1 MVELALVLFLKQKQ
15 EWVNNMDKVSNHGG
29 KSEHNIFKKTAAVA
43 NDIDKGTPGQE
54 TEHNIG
60 EPEDQKVKR
69 EMFYR
74 RMLSIYYSLPLTT
87 KIDVATFLL
96 FYLFFFLVNCIYWPI
111 AADKNTEW

>member
-15 EWVNNMDKVSNHGG
+15 EWVNNMDKVSNHDAN
-29 KSEHNIFKKTAAVA
+29 SEDNIFKKIAAAA
-43 NDIDKGTPGQE
+43 NDIDNGTPAQE
-54 TEHNIG
+54 MEQNID
-60 EPEDQKVKR
+60 ESEDQKVKR